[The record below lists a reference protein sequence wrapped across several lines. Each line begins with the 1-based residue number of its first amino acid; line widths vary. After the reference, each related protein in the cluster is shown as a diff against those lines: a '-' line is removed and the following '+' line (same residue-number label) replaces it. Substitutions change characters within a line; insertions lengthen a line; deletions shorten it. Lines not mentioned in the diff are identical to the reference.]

1 LKIEFS
7 LSHVFTGEVC
17 RFSRLVKKG
26 IAQAAMP
33 FFLSFGFK
41 SAPYLTCERFLSCGW
56 YYWYGY
62 NWLKL

>member
-1 LKIEFS
+1 MWNFFGSRNDCGIGLKLNKLKIEFS

-41 SAPYLTCERFLSCGW
+41 SAP
-56 YYWYGY
+56 
-62 NWLKL
+62 

>member
-1 LKIEFS
+1 MWNFLVQGIDFGIGLKLNKLKIEFS

-33 FFLSFGFK
+33 FFLSFGFFWFK
-41 SAPYLTCERFLSCGW
+41 SAP
-56 YYWYGY
+56 
-62 NWLKL
+62 